1 MNKKDWSITD
11 INIAVKSSV
20 KFRTDIALNIDTY
33 YLGKYSNCLNNKHL
47 YTYSYRETQGIL
59 PRILDLRPTNIYIA
73 TLAIKGFRFILMEMN
88 ASS

>member
-1 MNKKDWSITD
+1 MNKKDWSIID

-20 KFRTDIALNIDTY
+20 KFRTDIALNIGTY

-59 PRILDLRPTNIYIA
+59 PRILDLRPRII
-73 TLAIKGFRFILMEMN
+73 ILQPLQLRDFVLF
-88 ASS
+88 